1 MSMKYKNKYDIGERV
16 HCIFTSDVLE
26 IIQVMSKNTWIDEVP
41 SLFVEFLNDNYDA
54 SLESVKYIPNIYFQ
68 LNYKF
73 QKDRTLIKETIKAFK
88 KHKRIDEINIRFKP
102 LKKRNH
108 KVNDY

>member
-1 MSMKYKNKYDIGERV
+1 MKYKNKYDIGDRV
-16 HCIFTSDVLE
+16 HCIFTKDVLE
-26 IIQVMSKNTWIDEVP
+26 IIQVMSR
-41 SLFVEFLNDNYDA
+41 
-54 SLESVKYIPNIYFQ
+54 NIYFQ